1 VVRRPTLTRIF
12 LGSNPS
18 TPAKT
23 KKNKKIIGGG
33 IMKIL
38 ILYAN
43 IGNGHF
49 KAAESIKKEI
59 EAKYPKAEIVFKD
72 GLELSGGLT
81 NKLMVKGYMGMIKY
95 LPSMWGTIYSKS
107 DTVKKS
113 RLNDF
118 YNMLNKY
125 MTIRLKKMFREVK
138 PDVIIMTHPFISK
151 MATYLK
157 KKGKTN
163 AKIYVVVTDYQVH
176 TFWIGGQEYFD
187 KMFVARD
194 YMKSDCED
202 YGVLKEKVKLTG
214 IPISTDFKKEF
225 NREEILKSIGLKNKK
240 TFLFF
245 TGGGLSPR
253 KAKKIFT
260 ELAEYVRDHQMIV
273 VTGRNEK
280 QKLKFDKLVAKMKNT
295 SNILVLGYTNRVPE
309 LMYISECVITKP
321 GGLTLTECMAMGKP
335 MVVINPIPGQE
346 EKNSSFILNNGFGL
360 SAFNGESLK
369 QVMNIIVKDD
379 VRRNQM
385 VEMCKKNAMPNAA
398 EDIVREIM
406 KDNKLKKN
414 KSL

>member
-1 VVRRPTLTRIF
+1 
-12 LGSNPS
+12 
-18 TPAKT
+18 
-23 KKNKKIIGGG
+23 
-33 IMKIL
+33 MKIL

-49 KAAESIKKEI
+49 KAAESIKLEL
-59 EAKYPKAEIVFKD
+59 EEKYPQAEIVFRD
-72 GLELSGGLT
+72 GLDYSGGLT

-95 LPSMWGTIYSKS
+95 IPSMWGKIYAKS
-107 DTVKKS
+107 DTIKKS
-113 RLNDF
+113 TLNEF
-118 YNMLNKY
+118 YTIINKY
-125 MTIRLKKMFREVK
+125 MTIRLKKMFRQEK
-138 PDVIIMTHPFISK
+138 PDLIIITHPFISK

-157 KKGKTN
+157 KKGKTS

-176 TFWIGGQEYFD
+176 TFWVGGQEYFN

-202 YGVLKEKVKLTG
+202 YGVLETKVKVTG
-214 IPISTDFKKEF
+214 IPISTNFKKEF
-225 NREEILKSIGLKNKK
+225 NREEILKSLNIEDKK

-245 TGGGLSPR
+245 TGGGLSPK
-253 KAKKIFT
+253 KAKKIFL
-260 ELAEYVRDHQMIV
+260 ELINYSQNYQMIV
-273 VTGRNEK
+273 VTGKNQK
-280 QKLKFDKLVAKMKNT
+280 QKDKFDKIVTKTKN
-295 SNILVLGYTNRVPE
+295 SKNILVLGYTNRVPE

-379 VRRNQM
+379 TRRNQM
-385 VEMCKKNAMPNAA
+385 IEMCKKNAMPNAA
-398 EDIVREIM
+398 EDIVYEIM
-406 KDNKLKKN
+406 KEN
-414 KSL
+414 S